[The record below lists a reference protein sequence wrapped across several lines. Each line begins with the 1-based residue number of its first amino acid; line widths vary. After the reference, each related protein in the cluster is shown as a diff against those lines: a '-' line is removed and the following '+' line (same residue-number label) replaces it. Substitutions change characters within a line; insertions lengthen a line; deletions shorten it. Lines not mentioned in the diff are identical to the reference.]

1 MNTAQLRYYAIN
13 QWILGKPIESLSAD
27 AKEVILGCDVESYWS
42 KTQALPLIEI
52 GDIEKLFLRFLRTN
66 FGICV
71 SAQGTILL
79 LSDLYEFIRSGEVE
93 PSKVVSWAMSTIDI
107 QFVDDTS
114 AYISDC
120 VLYAPKTM
128 RSFDFAAAIERAF
141 TLRAVGALSTDE
153 KILSVVNM
161 LDRIV
166 SPRAEISMSKTAV
179 RDIFKAVWAA
189 RVNPVQLSS
198 SALLSCDLESTVRMT
213 GVPCWWADSECM
225 AVNVMLPKGK
235 DNLVL
240 AVLPL
245 NEFVSA
251 CGCDFH
257 GLQKLRVH
265 GENIVYED

>member
-13 QWILGKPIESLSAD
+13 QWLLGKSIESLPPD
-27 AKEVILGCDVESYWS
+27 AKEAILECDVESHWS
-42 KTQALPLIEI
+42 KTQALPVAEI

-79 LSDLYEFIRSGEVE
+79 LSDLYEYIRSGEVE
-93 PSKVVSWAMSTIDI
+93 PSKVVNWAMSTIDI

-120 VLYAPKTM
+120 VLYAPNSM
-128 RSFDFAAAIERAF
+128 QSFDFAAAIERAF
-141 TLRAVGALSTDE
+141 TLRAVGALTVDE
-153 KILSVVNM
+153 KILSVVKT

-166 SPRAEISMSKTAV
+166 APKAEISMSKTAV

-198 SALLSCDLESTVRMT
+198 SALLTCDLENTVKMT
-213 GVPCWWADSECM
+213 GSPCWWADSECM
-225 AVNVMLPKGK
+225 AVNVMLPKSK

-240 AVLPL
+240 AILPTS
-245 NEFVSA
+245 EFVSA
-251 CGCDFH
+251 CGKDFH
-257 GLQKLRVH
+257 GLQKLRVR
-265 GENIVYED
+265 GENIVYEE